1 MRRQNSPTWELDKE
15 IKHFDIGTD
24 SGTKVAARSP
34 LGHIQRFKGEIEESM
49 LEIINLFIKYD

>member
-24 SGTKVAARSP
+24 SGTKVAARGP
-34 LGHIQRFKGEIEESM
+34 LGHIQRFKRRDRRKHARENKPI
-49 LEIINLFIKYD
+49 Y